1 MKKISKK
8 CLYVLFYAHL
18 CSIIMYI
25 IKNKNK
31 GCGKMIYTVTFNPA
45 IDYVINVDEFKAG
58 KVNRVSGEEKF
69 AGGKGINVSRVL
81 NNLDIKSKALGFVGG
96 FTGKFVVDSLES
108 QGVNTEFI
116 QVIGDTRINVKLK
129 SNEETEINGNGP
141 CISESDLNKL
151 FKIIEKLKRE
161 DYLVLAGN
169 VQKSL
174 PYDIYSVLQ
183 QKCAANNVKVIVD
196 TTGDALVASLKN
208 KPFLIKP
215 NNHELGEVFNVE
227 LKSKEEIIKYAQK
240 LREKGAENVIISM
253 AEKGALL
260 ICNSGVYHASPAK
273 GTVKNSVGA
282 GDSVIAGFLA
292 KYTEDLDIIEAFRWG
307 AAAGSATAFSK
318 DLCTKEDLANC
329 LEQVYV
335 TKL

>member
-1 MKKISKK
+1 
-8 CLYVLFYAHL
+8 
-18 CSIIMYI
+18 MYYYI
-25 IKNKNK
+25 VWNINLNK
-31 GCGKMIYTVTFNPA
+31 GCDNMIYTVTFNPA
-45 IDYVINVDEFKAG
+45 IDYVINVKNFKTCI
-58 KVNRVSGEEKF
+58 VNRVDSEEKF

-81 NNLDIKSKALGFVGG
+81 NNLGIRSKALGFAGG
-96 FTGKFVVDSLES
+96 FTGKFIVDSLES

-116 QVIGDTRINVKLK
+116 QIDGDTRINVKLK
-129 SNEETEINGNGP
+129 SNEETEINGSGP
-141 CISESDLNKL
+141 DLTENDLNKL
-151 FKIIEKLKRE
+151 FDIIEKLNKD

-169 VQKSL
+169 VQKSV
-174 PYDIYSVLQ
+174 PCDIYSVLQ

-196 TTGDALVASLKN
+196 TTGNALVATLKN

-215 NNHELGEVFNVE
+215 NNHELGEIFNLE
-227 LKSKEEIIKYAQK
+227 LTERDEIIKYAEK
-240 LREKGAENVIISM
+240 LRTMGAQNVIISM

-260 ICNSGVYHASPAK
+260 ICSSGVYHASPAK

-292 KYTEDLDIIEAFRWG
+292 KYSETSDIIEAFRWG

-318 DLCTKEDLANC
+318 DLCTKQDLDHC
-329 LEQVYV
+329 LQQVTI